1 MKMRMNIPANE
12 TSREEL
18 LTRDVKIL
26 LDEVRQLR
34 KERDELK
41 NTLDNIREWVNR
53 IGISNR

>member
-1 MKMRMNIPANE
+1 MRMNIPANE

>member
-1 MKMRMNIPANE
+1 MKLPANE
-12 TSREEL
+12 TPREEL
-18 LTRDVKIL
+18 LIRDVTIL
-26 LDEVRQLR
+26 LNEVRELR